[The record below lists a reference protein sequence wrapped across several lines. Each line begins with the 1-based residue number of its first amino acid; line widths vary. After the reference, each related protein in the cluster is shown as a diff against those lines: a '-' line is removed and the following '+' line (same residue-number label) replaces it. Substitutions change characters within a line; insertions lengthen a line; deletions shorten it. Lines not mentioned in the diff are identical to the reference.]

1 MKEFLSRLNEEY
13 RGKKQEWEKEKQER
27 EKEKQEWEKEKQNK
41 VNRMRIR
48 RKLEPVPS
56 LTHIRFK
63 AVSFFQ
69 SGEYEG
75 YIIGARVDGNQT
87 YYLVAPVYPYD
98 KDEPCAFTG
107 WVKEEDIVEVL

>member
-13 RGKKQEWEKEKQER
+13 RGK
-27 EKEKQEWEKEKQNK
+27 KQEWEKEKQNK

-48 RKLEPVPS
+48 RKLEPVPT
-56 LTHIRFK
+56 LPHIRFK

-75 YIIGARVDGNQT
+75 YIIGARVDENQT